1 MIRKNRAIPAPDL
14 KLLIFDLDGTLVDS
28 RLDLA
33 NSVNAMLRHFKKA
46 ELPNE
51 VISSYIGNGAPMLV
65 RRSLGDPDDES
76 YVQEALLYF
85 MSYYREH
92 KLDTTYVYDGIFH
105 SLDAI
110 IAGRDGQSGSADTQ
124 SVGESATRA
133 DSQEITS
140 PRDSGEIA
148 SRRGSRDIK
157 MAVLSNKPVGPS
169 RGIVEALGLG
179 KYFFQVYGGNSFHT
193 KKPDPAGVAA
203 LLSEAGARP
212 EETVIIGDS
221 DVDIITARNAGIY
234 SIGVT
239 YGLAPHTLEDA
250 PPDVLVDHPRE
261 LGDVLGEREQ
271 SRLAFK
277 TE

>member
-1 MIRKNRAIPAPDL
+1 MIRKNRAIPAAEL

-33 NSVNAMLRHFKKA
+33 SSVNAMLRHYKKP

-51 VISSYIGNGAPMLV
+51 VIGSYIGNGAPMLV
-65 RRSLGDPDDES
+65 RRALGDPDDETF
-76 YVQEALLYF
+76 VQEALLYF

-110 IAGRDGQSGSADTQ
+110 VAGRNGNSA
-124 SVGESATRA
+124 V
-133 DSQEITS
+133 
-140 PRDSGEIA
+140 
-148 SRRGSRDIK
+148 K
-157 MAVLSNKPVGPS
+157 MAVLSNKPVVPT
-169 RGIVEALGLG
+169 RGIVQALGLG

-203 LLSEAGARP
+203 LLKEAGVRA
-212 EETVIIGDS
+212 EETAIIGDS

-234 SIGVT
+234 SVGVT

-277 TE
+277 TTE

>member
-33 NSVNAMLRHFKKA
+33 NSVNAMLRHYKKP
-46 ELPNE
+46 ELANE
-51 VISSYIGNGAPMLV
+51 MIGSYIGNGAPMLV
-65 RRSLGDPDDES
+65 RRALGDPDDETF
-76 YVQEALLYF
+76 VQEALLYF

-110 IAGRDGQSGSADTQ
+110 
-124 SVGESATRA
+124 V
-133 DSQEITS
+133 
-140 PRDSGEIA
+140 A
-148 SRRGSRDIK
+148 SRNGNSAVK
-157 MAVLSNKPVGPS
+157 MAVLSNKPVVPS
-169 RGIVEALGLG
+169 RGIVESLGLG

-203 LLSEAGARP
+203 LLKEAGARA
-212 EETVIIGDS
+212 EETAIIGDS
-221 DVDIITARNAGIY
+221 DVDVITARNAGIY
-234 SIGVT
+234 SVGVT
-239 YGLAPHTLEDA
+239 YGLAPHTLDDA

-277 TE
+277 AE